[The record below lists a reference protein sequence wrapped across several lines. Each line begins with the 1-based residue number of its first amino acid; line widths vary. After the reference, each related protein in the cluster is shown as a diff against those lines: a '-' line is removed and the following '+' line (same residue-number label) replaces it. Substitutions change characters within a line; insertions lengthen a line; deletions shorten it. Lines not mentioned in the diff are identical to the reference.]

1 MDNLPEAL
9 TALIGRDRDQAA
21 VLEVL
26 ASQRLISLVG
36 VGGVGKTRLALSVA
50 RACVGRFGDGVWL
63 VELAALADGRLVSQ
77 AVATALGVVLPRERP
92 PLEQLIVALGGQSV
106 LLVLDNC
113 EHVAQACAEL
123 VSGLLG
129 ACPRLQ
135 VLTAS
140 REPLGVAGEVVWTVR
155 PLPTPADVATPL
167 DQLRESPAVRLFV
180 ERARAARADFELS
193 ADTAAAVAQVCRRL
207 DGLPLALELAAAR
220 VRLLAPA
227 QIAARL
233 DDRFHLLVGSSRTAP
248 ARQRTLEATMAWS
261 YDLLEPFD
269 RWLFERLSIFAG
281 PFSLSAVEAVCGQA
295 PATAVLDGLG
305 RLIDQSLVSTVGG
318 DDAGEQRYS
327 LLESVRAYGLER
339 LRLRGED
346 GQVRQ
351 HLLDWVVQQAER
363 AGLAL
368 RGPDQTTWLRWAER
382 EHDNVRA
389 ALGWAIETDQT
400 DAALR
405 IVGALWWSCLLHD
418 RWLEAET
425 WLERTLSLATAEPPG
440 LVRAR
445 ALHGLAIVAG
455 LRGQYAQAQAALDAC
470 LAIADALGDE
480 RLQLEGHSGQALL
493 LQLRGEGEAAQAHV
507 ELMLALARRTGRSWY
522 EARAAEFLAHR
533 AVRHGDLSEAAALLG
548 DAIRL
553 ARAAGDLW
561 NVAMLLSQ
569 LGDVERMRGT
579 HPRARPL
586 YEESIRL
593 FQTLGLRQDP
603 SRLHNLGYVALAEGQ
618 TGAAAA
624 RFRQALG
631 AFRRVGDQR
640 GVAECLIGLGC
651 VRAAE
656 RRPAEAA
663 RLLGAGEAA
672 LDALGSAVWPSNRA
686 DAQHWARVARAALS
700 PDVWQAEYA
709 AGVALG
715 PERTLEAALDVDVHG
730 PQSSP
735 GRHRAGLSELTA
747 RERQVAQLAA
757 QGLSNRRIAEVL
769 VIAEKTA
776 ANHLQNALD
785 KLDVHSRAQ
794 LAARAVELGLVPT
807 AASPEHRRA

>member
-1 MDNLPEAL
+1 
-9 TALIGRDRDQAA
+9 
-21 VLEVL
+21 
-26 ASQRLISLVG
+26 
-36 VGGVGKTRLALSVA
+36 
-50 RACVGRFGDGVWL
+50 
-63 VELAALADGRLVSQ
+63 
-77 AVATALGVVLPRERP
+77 
-92 PLEQLIVALGGQSV
+92 
-106 LLVLDNC
+106 
-113 EHVAQACAEL
+113 
-123 VSGLLG
+123 
-129 ACPRLQ
+129 
-135 VLTAS
+135 
-140 REPLGVAGEVVWTVR
+140 
-155 PLPTPADVATPL
+155 
-167 DQLRESPAVRLFV
+167 
-180 ERARAARADFELS
+180 
-193 ADTAAAVAQVCRRL
+193 
-207 DGLPLALELAAAR
+207 
-220 VRLLAPA
+220 
-227 QIAARL
+227 
-233 DDRFHLLVGSSRTAP
+233 
-248 ARQRTLEATMAWS
+248 MAWS

-281 PFSLSAVEAVCGQA
+281 PFTLAAAEAVCGQD
-295 PATAVLDGLG
+295 PATLTAVLDGLG
-305 RLIDQSLVSTVGG
+305 RLVDQSLVAAIG
-318 DDAGEQRYS
+318 DDAGEQRYG

-339 LRLRGED
+339 LRQRGED
-346 GQVRQ
+346 GAAQQR
-351 HLLDWVVQQAER
+351 LLDWVVQQAEQ
-363 AGLAL
+363 ASLAL
-368 RGPDQTTWLRWAER
+368 RGPDQATWLRWAEG
-382 EHDNVRA
+382 EHDNIRA
-389 ALGWAIETDQT
+389 ALTWALETDQT

-405 IVGALWWSCLLHD
+405 IVGALWWSWLLHD
-418 RWLEAET
+418 RWLEAAA
-425 WLERTLSLATAEPPG
+425 WLERALSRPPDEPSS

-470 LAIADALGDE
+470 FAIANALGDE
-480 RLQLEGHSGQALL
+480 RLVLEGHSGQALL
-493 LQLRGEGEAAQAHV
+493 LQLQGEGEAAQAHV
-507 ELMLALARRTGRSWY
+507 EQMLALARRTGRSWY
-522 EARAAEFLAHR
+522 EARAAEFLAQR

-603 SRLHNLGYVALAEGQ
+603 SRLHNLAYVALAEGQ

-624 RFRQALG
+624 RFLEALG

-640 GVAECLIGLGC
+640 GTAECLIGLGC

-656 RRPAEAA
+656 RRPADAA

-686 DAQHWARVARAALS
+686 DAQHWARIARAALS
-700 PDVWQAEYA
+700 PDVWRAEYA
-709 AGVALG
+709 AGAALG
-715 PERTLEAALDVDVHG
+715 IEQTLEEALAGDRNG
-730 PQSSP
+730 PP
-735 GRHRAGLSELTA
+735 PPPEHRRAGLSELTT

-794 LAARAVELGLVPT
+794 LAARAVELGLAPT
-807 AASPEHRRA
+807 APHA